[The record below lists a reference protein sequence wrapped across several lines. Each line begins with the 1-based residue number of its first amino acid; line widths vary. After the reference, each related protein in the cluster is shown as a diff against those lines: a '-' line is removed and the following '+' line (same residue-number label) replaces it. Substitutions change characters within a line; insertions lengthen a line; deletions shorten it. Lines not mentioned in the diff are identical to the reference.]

1 MEFIVCFPWCKAP
14 MEKTIYT
21 REYAAVLRLLRD
33 ARKASGLTQVQIAA
47 ALGQSQSF
55 VSKIELGDRRLDIIQ
70 LRTVLRL
77 FGVPLGE
84 FVQNLER
91 ELAKKK

>member
-1 MEFIVCFPWCKAP
+1 